1 MKKRVVVFLEG
12 GIVQEIKSTE
22 GMEVLIVDRD
32 TDGADACDIY
42 KIKGDDA
49 YVYSTRRTIENKTEI
64 DELYNEFNEQMIERC
79 VKNEQL

>member
-42 KIKGDDA
+42 NIKGDDA
-49 YVYSTRRTIENKTEI
+49 YVYSTRRSIENKTEI
-64 DELYNEFNEQMIERC
+64 DEIYNEFNEQMMERC
-79 VKNEQL
+79 KK